1 MEYLTIKNQKIGLHL
16 EPQVGTNNREFRM
29 IATYINEA
37 MPQKW
42 SHFKKAFCF
51 HWIYT
56 FKYLDT
62 GETFELEFDY
72 DDQFKR
78 KLI

>member
-1 MEYLTIKNQKIGLHL
+1 MQYLTIKNHKIALHL
-16 EPQVGTNNREFRM
+16 DPQVGTNNREFRM

-42 SHFKKAFCF
+42 INSKKAFCF

-62 GETFELEFDY
+62 GEMFELEFDY
-72 DDQFKR
+72 NDQFIK
-78 KLI
+78 KLL

>member
-1 MEYLTIKNQKIGLHL
+1 MEYLTIKNQRIALHL
-16 EPQVGTNNREFRM
+16 EPQIGTNNREFRM

-42 SHFKKAFCF
+42 INSKKAFCY

-72 DDQFKR
+72 LDNFLK
-78 KLI
+78 KTL

>member
-16 EPQVGTNNREFRM
+16 EPQVGTNNREFKCIGHR
-29 IATYINEA
+29 INEEL
-37 MPQKW
+37 PSKW
-42 SHFKKAFCF
+42 SNTKKAFCF

-56 FKYLDT
+56 FKYLDN
-62 GETFELEFDY
+62 GEFFELEFDY
-72 DDQFKR
+72 NDEFKR

>member
-1 MEYLTIKNQKIGLHL
+1 
-16 EPQVGTNNREFRM
+16 M

-42 SHFKKAFCF
+42 IDIKKAFCF

-72 DDQFKR
+72 NDEFKR

>member
-1 MEYLTIKNQKIGLHL
+1 MEYLTIKNQRIGLHL

-42 SHFKKAFCF
+42 INSKKAFCY

-62 GETFELEFDY
+62 AETFELEFDY
-72 DDQFKR
+72 LDNFLK
-78 KLI
+78 KTL